1 MATKESLQIRELTA
15 RKTIR
20 EALEQMSALI
30 GVELPAP
37 VIDPSPDPTY
47 RNIVEWERVARDIL
61 ALQAGLMISQPAI
74 PGDDIPNAG
83 EDVEPDTSGTAEES
97 PTEDAVSET
106 TIEPVMVD
114 PVPTVEP
121 APETELKAKGKKK

>member
-30 GVELPAP
+30 GVELPTP
-37 VIDPSPDPTY
+37 ISDPSPDPTY

-61 ALQAGLMISQPAI
+61 ALQAGLILSQPSI
-74 PGDDIPNAG
+74 PGDNTANAAADINPTYTDA
-83 EDVEPDTSGTAEES
+83 EAVPPPVEAAPIESVIDAE
-97 PTEDAVSET
+97 PT
-106 TIEPVMVD
+106 
-114 PVPTVEP
+114 
-121 APETELKAKGKKK
+121 KAKGKKK

>member
-20 EALEQMSALI
+20 EALEQMSALM

-61 ALQAGLMISQPAI
+61 ALQAGLSISQPSIA
-74 PGDDIPNAG
+74 GDDILNA
-83 EDVEPDTSGTAEES
+83 AEES
-97 PTEDAVSET
+97 PTA
-106 TIEPVMVD
+106 D
-114 PVPTVEP
+114 PVPVVAVEP
-121 APETELKAKGKKK
+121 TEVPAVEDTPVETEPKAKGKKK